1 MSMFINA
8 PETMESGRSCSKSF
22 NQCSMKDTINHTTF
36 FDVDGGPSIA
46 RYDHVKHPGI
56 LKIYEKMMS
65 LFWRPE
71 EIDLTR
77 DRSDFEKLTDNQR
90 QIFTETLLRAVL
102 LDSIQGRSP
111 NMMFL
116 PIVSL
121 PEAEVCIETWSFFET
136 IHSAA
141 YSYIIR
147 NLYSN
152 PDEVFNRIP
161 YIEGIVA
168 CATDIS
174 GYYDELYKMNVKRD
188 AVEMGLIP
196 ESDYSLYEHKKR
208 LWLALTAV
216 NALEAVRFYSAFA
229 CFFNFAE
236 NGLMQGNAS
245 ELKMI
250 ARDENIHVSIT
261 MQLMN
266 ILPKEDPDFAQ
277 IKKEC
282 EVEVAKVYNDV
293 VTQELEWVK
302 FIFRD
307 GGLLGLNEEILGS
320 YVRYIAYKKV
330 KHFGVNMDLIAFE
343 PVKQDPLPWM
353 KDYLDTSSLQVAP
366 QEMENINYQSGVV
379 DMDTLEGFKFSFND

>member
-1 MSMFINA
+1 
-8 PETMESGRSCSKSF
+8 
-22 NQCSMKDTINHTTF
+22 MKDTINHLSF
-36 FDVDGGPSIA
+36 FDPQGGPSIA
-46 RYDHVKHPGI
+46 RYDHVKQTGI

-71 EIDLTR
+71 EIDLSR
-77 DRSDFEKLTDNQR
+77 DKADFEKLTENQK

-121 PEAEVCIETWSFFET
+121 PELEVCIVTWSFFES

-147 NLYSN
+147 TIYPN

-161 YIEGIVA
+161 HIEGIVA
-168 CATDIS
+168 CAEDIS
-174 GYYDELYKMNVKRD
+174 TYYDDLYKENVKRD
-188 AVEMGLIP
+188 AFEMGIIS
-196 ESDYSLYEHKKR
+196 EYDEYEHKKK

-245 ELKMI
+245 ELKLI
-250 ARDENIHVSIT
+250 ARDENLHVSIT
-261 MQLMN
+261 MQLIN
-266 ILPKEDPDFAQ
+266 ILPKEDPDFAR
-277 IKKEC
+277 IKDEC
-282 EVEVAKVYNDV
+282 ELEVAKIYNDV

-307 GGLLGLNEEILGS
+307 GGLLGLNEEMLGS
-320 YVRYIAYKKV
+320 YVRYIAFKKI
-330 KHFGVNMDLIAFE
+330 KHFGVNMDFINFE
-343 PVKQDPLPWM
+343 PVKHDPLPWM
-353 KDYLDTSSLQVAP
+353 KGYLDTSALQVAP
-366 QEMENINYQSGVV
+366 QEMEQINYQTGIV
-379 DMDTLEGFKFSFND
+379 DMNDLEGFSFKF

>member
-1 MSMFINA
+1 MS
-8 PETMESGRSCSKSF
+8 EQEVKHCSKSF
-22 NQCSMKDTINHTTF
+22 NQCAMKDTINHLSF
-36 FDVDGGPSIA
+36 FDPEGGPSIA
-46 RYDHVKHPGI
+46 RYDHVKHTGI
-56 LKIYEKMMS
+56 LKIYEKMIS

-71 EIDLTR
+71 EIDLSR
-77 DRSDFEKLTDNQR
+77 DRSDFEKLTPNQK

-116 PIVSL
+116 PVVSL
-121 PEAEVCIETWSFFET
+121 PEIEVTIETWSFFET

-147 NLYSN
+147 TLYSN

-174 GYYDELYKMNVKRD
+174 NYYDDLGRMNVMRD
-188 AVEMGLIP
+188 AAEMGLIQ
-196 ESDYSLYEHKKR
+196 SQYYSEYEHKKK
-208 LWLALTAV
+208 LWLALIAV

-236 NGLMQGNAS
+236 NGLMQGVAS

-250 ARDENIHVSIT
+250 ARDENLHVSIT

-266 ILPKEDPDFAQ
+266 ILPKEDSDFKQ
-277 IKKEC
+277 IQQEMQA
-282 EVEVAKVYNDV
+282 EVAKIYNDV
-293 VTQELEWVK
+293 VEQELEWVK

-320 YVRYIAYKKV
+320 YVRYIAYKKI
-330 KHFGVNMDLIAFE
+330 KHFGVNMDMITFD

-353 KDYLDTSSLQVAP
+353 KGYLDTSSLQVAP
-366 QEMENINYQSGVV
+366 QEQENINYQSGIV
-379 DMDTLEGFKFSFND
+379 DMNDLDGFSFKF